1 MSDIQQHNY
10 DSHFDDIF
18 VAIAYKTQD
27 LTNAS
32 QMKKAS
38 AENGAFSHILQ
49 SLANARKTAELVR
62 YLNQALATIDA
73 SSPMQVVPVPPRAP
87 GDSYFSLTLVSADK
101 NLDASIL
108 VSNGT
113 ADGKRSIGILVRK
126 APVRAFKKKVLLPL
140 NPSVPVFWARPVMA
154 VAKDI
159 FKAIRTTVEHL
170 VKTSTQTHTQET
182 DVSTVEQKEATAGE
196 GWQLEWDPKKTTD
209 EGNELDVLDYEDE
222 YDDFVEGLDHLIT
235 SLFGE
240 SAELKLR
247 AHVVA
252 GEGEKDRTKIDIL
265 TGHKGQDL
273 IDTFLP
279 SGDKTMKF
287 AARDGK
293 LVASVSIGDKPAD
306 EFEFTPVSDE
316 EATADT
322 VVIGKWEFLEKMGL
336 KKPASFKD
344 LGIVRP
350 KDYATFFSFMSKV
363 IGTPAIATQA
373 KAWIEAQRNERLP
386 GLDGW
391 EFDFRG
397 NAQSP
402 MFLIGNGKSTYALIF
417 KKNEVSF
424 AQSVGNRATPMGR
437 WTWEDRCSR
446 LSCAAVLVYLIRT
459 VSSRISGEY
468 QLQG

>member
-1 MSDIQQHNY
+1 MSSTQLHND

-18 VAIAYKTQD
+18 VAVAYKTPD
-27 LTNAS
+27 LTNAA

-62 YLNQALATIDA
+62 YLNQALSRIDA
-73 SSPMQVVPVPPRAP
+73 SSPIRVIPVPPRAP
-87 GDSYFSLTLVSADK
+87 GDSYFTLMLMSADK
-101 NLDASIL
+101 NLDASIF

-113 ADGKRSIGILVRK
+113 TDGKRSIGLLVRK
-126 APVRAFKKKVLLPL
+126 APAHAFKQKVLIPL
-140 NPSVPVFWARPVMA
+140 NPSVAVFWARPVMA
-154 VAKDI
+154 IANDI
-159 FKAIRTTVEHL
+159 FKAIRTNVEHL

-182 DVSTVEQKEATAGE
+182 DVSTVDQKEATAGE
-196 GWQLEWDPKKTTD
+196 SWQLEWDPKKTTD
-209 EGNELDVLDYEDE
+209 EGTELDVLDYEDA

-240 SAELKLR
+240 SADLKLR

-252 GEGEKDRTKIDIL
+252 GEGEKDRTKVDIL

-279 SGDKTMKF
+279 SGDKAMKF
-287 AARDGK
+287 SAKDGK
-293 LVASVSIGDKPAD
+293 LIASVAIGDKPAD
-306 EFEFTPVSDE
+306 EFEFTLVSDD

-322 VVIGKWEFLEKMGL
+322 VVIGKWEFLEKVGL

-350 KDYATFFSFMSKV
+350 KDYATFLSFMSK
-363 IGTPAIATQA
+363 ISGTPALVTQA
-373 KAWIEAQRNERLP
+373 KAWLESQRNERLP
-386 GLDGW
+386 GLNGW
-391 EFDFRG
+391 ELDFRG
-397 NAQSP
+397 NAQTP
-402 MFLIGNGKSTYALIF
+402 MILIGNGKSTYALIF
-417 KKNEVSF
+417 KKGEVSF
-424 AQSVGNRATPMGR
+424 AQSVGNRAAPMGR
-437 WTWEDRCSR
+437 WTWEDRCAR